1 MALKPRIFEYNGERL
16 ADPDP
21 TMKPA
26 DVKDHYAAKYPELTN
41 ATFKF
46 SKEGGNDKYTF
57 TKSVGTK
64 G

>member
-1 MALKPRIFEYNGERL
+1 MALKPRVFVFNGERL

-21 TMKPA
+21 GLTPQQ
-26 DVKDHYAAKYPELTN
+26 VKDHYAARYPQLTN

-46 SKEGGNDKYTF
+46 SKEGGNDTYTF
-57 TKSVGTK
+57 TVTAGVK